1 MRSTKYTF
9 SVGIEKLAET
19 GARAVSRPFC
29 YVSGM
34 EFEPSRFL
42 DFRVGAMAGRR
53 IMDEHSITFEEHAK
67 DEDVRRISEG
77 LGKYNLEQ
85 TGRDDFRKLNVFVRD
100 NDDEIIGG
108 VIGGTYWGWLY
119 VDLLWIDERVRHL
132 GYGRKLLEAAEAEA
146 IKRGC
151 TQVFLD
157 TFSFQARPFYEKHGY
172 IVFGTLKDF
181 PPGHERYFLQKTLSQ
196 N

>member
-1 MRSTKYTF
+1 M
-9 SVGIEKLAET
+9 G
-19 GARAVSRPFC
+19 G
-29 YVSGM
+29 
-34 EFEPSRFL
+34 
-42 DFRVGAMAGRR
+42 
-53 IMDEHSITFEEHAK
+53 HSITFEEHAK

-85 TGRDDFRKLNVFVRD
+85 TGRNDFRKLNIFVRD
-100 NDDEIIGG
+100 GDGEIIGG

-119 VDLLWIDERVRHL
+119 VDLLWIDERARHL
-132 GYGRKLLEAAEAEA
+132 GYGRKLLVAAEEEA

-172 IVFGTLKDF
+172 TVFGKLKDF
-181 PPGHERYFLQKTLSQ
+181 PPGHERYFLQKTLSEDLSRHASV
-196 N
+196 

>member
-1 MRSTKYTF
+1 
-9 SVGIEKLAET
+9 
-19 GARAVSRPFC
+19 
-29 YVSGM
+29 
-34 EFEPSRFL
+34 
-42 DFRVGAMAGRR
+42 MAAGWRM
-53 IMDEHSITFEEHAK
+53 MDEHSITFEEHAK

-132 GYGRKLLEAAEAEA
+132 GYGRKLLEAAEEEA

-172 IVFGTLKDF
+172 TVFGTLKDF